1 MMNILEKIVSEKR
14 KSLVKLK
21 EQVPV
26 LSLEKNPLFQSERP
40 SFFESLNKKEPSVIT
55 EFKRKS
61 PSKGDINPNAQ
72 ISSII
77 PQYLNAVASA
87 ISVLTDIHFGGEL
100 KDLNDAALI
109 SNVPLLRKDFIVD
122 EYQILEA
129 KSHGASAIL
138 LIAAVLSK
146 REIFE
151 FTRMAHG
158 LGMNVLLE
166 LHDEIELQKIGPDNN
181 IIGINNRNL
190 TSFEVDTDNAI
201 NLLKSLDKEVI
212 KVAESGIQDIE
223 VAVSMYRAGFNA
235 FLIGEL
241 FMGTDNPGEK
251 ANEFISKLNKILNN
265 EG

>member
-1 MMNILEKIVSEKR
+1 MNILEKIVFQKR

-26 LSLEKNPLFQSERP
+26 LSFEKNPLFQSERP
-40 SFFESLNKKEPSVIT
+40 SFFESLNKKGPSVIT

-61 PSKGDINPNAQ
+61 PSKGDIHPEAQ
-72 ISSII
+72 VSSII
-77 PQYLNAVASA
+77 PQYSNAGASA

-109 SNVPLLRKDFIVD
+109 THVPLLRKDFIVD

-129 KSHGASAIL
+129 KSHGASAVL

-146 REIFE
+146 KEIFE
-151 FTRMAHG
+151 FTRIAHG
-158 LGMNVLLE
+158 LGMDVLLE
-166 LHDEIELQKIGPDNN
+166 LHNENELLKIGDENN
-181 IIGINNRNL
+181 IIGVNNRNL
-190 TSFEVDTDNAI
+190 TSFEVDTENAI
-201 NLLKSLDKEVI
+201 NLLKSLDKEMI

-223 VAVSMYRAGFNA
+223 VAINMYRAGFNA

-241 FMGTDNPGEK
+241 FMRTDNPGEK
-251 ANEFISKLNKILNN
+251 AGKFISKLNKSLNN
-265 EG
+265 ED